1 MKNIIVIFNR
11 AIDVMTILSLL
22 IMVILVFTNVVM
34 RYAFDSG
41 LAWSEEIS
49 RVAFVWVVFL
59 GIIIGNR
66 EEEHLKVDTFIS
78 NLKGKFKRIHS
89 IYVLLITSIIL
100 TFITL
105 GGSQLIE
112 LTHKQGLPSTGLP
125 TSIIYS
131 AGVLASIIIILVS
144 LYKIFIKKQDEGVK
158 K

>member
-11 AIDVMTILSLL
+11 AIDVLTILSLL

-66 EEEHLKVDTFIS
+66 EGEHLKVDTFVS
-78 NLKGKFKRIHS
+78 NLKGKFKRVHS
-89 IYVLLITSIIL
+89 IYVLLTTSIIL

-105 GGSQLIE
+105 GGSKLIE
-112 LTHKQGLPSTGLP
+112 LTHNQGLPSTGLP

-131 AGVLASIIIILVS
+131 AGVLASIIIILMS
-144 LYKIFIKKQDEGVK
+144 IYKIFVKKQDEEVK